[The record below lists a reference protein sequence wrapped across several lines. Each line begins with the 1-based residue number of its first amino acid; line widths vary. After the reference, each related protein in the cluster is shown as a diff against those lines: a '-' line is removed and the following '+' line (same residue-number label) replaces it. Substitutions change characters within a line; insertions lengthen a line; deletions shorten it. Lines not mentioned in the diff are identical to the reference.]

1 MTDKP
6 SNARRWFAEMKR
18 RKVFRVAAVYLIGA
32 WALIQIADTTF
43 ETMGL
48 PPWTVKLVIVL
59 VILGFPL
66 VCALAWAFDVTPA
79 GIERTAP
86 ADPEPA
92 SAAVETAGTPEKPA
106 IKGQA
111 DTPAPPQA
119 VAILPFRDMSPER
132 DQEYF
137 CEGIAEEIINSLCL
151 VRGLRV
157 ASRTSSFYFR
167 DRSEDVRN
175 IGRQLGVSAVLEG
188 SVRKAGETV
197 RISVQLVNCADGYH
211 IWAQNYDRQLKD
223 VFVIQTEIAQRLVD
237 AMRVTLTERESEL
250 IQRGG
255 TGNARAY
262 DFFLRGQQELRFHN
276 VGGNAALWFRR
287 AIEEDPGFAQAHAG
301 LATALATRG
310 LWRVDMTESDFED
323 AFTASRRALE
333 LEPWMPEAHLARAC
347 LASMQGR
354 AADAQRDFDEAIRLN
369 PSSYY
374 AYYLRGRH
382 YLDEGED
389 ELALEQFR
397 ISADLAP
404 EEYTPLG
411 MLASALQRLGRW
423 EEVLEAARK
432 ALPVVKRH
440 LEVHPDD
447 DVAMSRAATFAAWLG
462 EEAEAIELAEG
473 AMRLRPGGHASLYN
487 AACVYA
493 NLGHH
498 ERALELLD
506 EAVAD
511 GRGNLVWFE
520 QDEDLAALR
529 SYPRF
534 QEILERLRVA
544 SGDDSGSAS

>member
-1 MTDKP
+1 
-6 SNARRWFAEMKR
+6 MKR

-32 WALIQIADTTF
+32 WAVIQIADTTF

-48 PPWTVKLVIVL
+48 PGWTVKLVIAL
-59 VILGFPL
+59 VALGFPL
-66 VCALAWAFDVTPA
+66 VILLAWAFDVTPS
-79 GIERTAP
+79 GIERTPSAE
-86 ADPEPA
+86 AEPA
-92 SAAVETAGTPEKPA
+92 AAASGTPATPEKPA
-106 IKGQA
+106 ITGETGA
-111 DTPAPPQA
+111 DAPPQA
-119 VAILPFRDMSPER
+119 VAILPFRDLSPER

-167 DRSEDVRN
+167 DRPEDVRS
-175 IGRQLGVSAVLEG
+175 IGRQLGVRAVLEG
-188 SVRKAGETV
+188 SVRKSGENV

-211 IWAQNYDRQLKD
+211 IWTQNYDRRLED

-255 TGNARAY
+255 TGNAQAY
-262 DFFLRGQQELRFHN
+262 DFFLRGQQELRFYN
-276 VGGNAALWFRR
+276 VGGNADVWFRR
-287 AIEEDPGFAQAHAG
+287 AIEEDPDFAQAHAG
-301 LATALATRG
+301 LATALATKG
-310 LWRVDMTESDFED
+310 LWRVNMTEADFAD
-323 AFTASRRALE
+323 AFAASRRALE

-354 AADAQRDFDEAIRLN
+354 ASDAQRDFEEAVRLN

-374 AYYLRGRH
+374 AYYVWGRH
-382 YLDEGED
+382 FLDEGQVEQ
-389 ELALEQFR
+389 ALEKFR
-397 ISADLAP
+397 ISAELAP

-411 MLASALQRLGRW
+411 MLASALQRLGRR
-423 EEVLEAARK
+423 EEVLETARK

-440 LEVHPDD
+440 LETHPDD
-447 DVAMSRAATFAAWLG
+447 DVAMSRAATMAAWLG
-462 EEAEAIELAEG
+462 DEATAIKLAEG
-473 AMRLRPGGHASLYN
+473 AIRLRPGAHAGLYN

-498 ERALELLD
+498 ERALDMLD
-506 EAVAD
+506 EAVGD
-511 GRGNLVWFE
+511 GRGNLVWIE
-520 QDEDLAALR
+520 RDEDLAPLR

-534 QEILERLRVA
+534 GEILERLRA
-544 SGDDSGSAS
+544 AGGTDSG